1 MTNHLKRGSVAV
13 VGAAES
19 DLGKVAEH
27 TSPLDLMAQATVRAL
42 DDCGLKMSDIDG
54 LFCAVGQVRLSPLAL
69 AEYLR
74 LKPNYFDGTI
84 IGGSSF
90 MAQITHAQAAIEA
103 GLCEVALI
111 AYGSTQKTVS
121 RTAAGRPEYNYYET
135 PYKPFLPS
143 SAYAMA
149 AARHM
154 HEF

>member
-84 IGGSSF
+84 IGGS
-90 MAQITHAQAAIEA
+90 
-103 GLCEVALI
+103 
-111 AYGSTQKTVS
+111 
-121 RTAAGRPEYNYYET
+121 
-135 PYKPFLPS
+135 
-143 SAYAMA
+143 
-149 AARHM
+149 
-154 HEF
+154 